1 MTPTSLTRPHN
12 ARWVLALAAALLAVA
27 AGPAAQA
34 ASSAASSAS
43 DSLTTSVGSL
53 SGSIQQSSTSSART
67 VAEGDY
73 RVERVA
79 AVAER
84 PGQVRLTLQPVGAT
98 PADAGFDLLLP
109 AEALARTAVA
119 AGGTVTAVQRPY
131 GVEFAEGRPRTAF
144 FLVLSDDWHRELRS
158 TPVGL

>member
-1 MTPTSLTRPHN
+1 MTQTPSTRSPIRH
-12 ARWVLALAAALLAVA
+12 LALAWAA
-27 AGPAAQA
+27 AGLAMAAAPTAQA

-43 DSLTTSVGSL
+43 DSLTTSVGSV

-98 PADAGFDLLLP
+98 AADAGFDLLLP
-109 AEALARTAVA
+109 AEALARTDVA

-131 GVEFAEGRPRTAF
+131 GVEFAQGRPRTAF